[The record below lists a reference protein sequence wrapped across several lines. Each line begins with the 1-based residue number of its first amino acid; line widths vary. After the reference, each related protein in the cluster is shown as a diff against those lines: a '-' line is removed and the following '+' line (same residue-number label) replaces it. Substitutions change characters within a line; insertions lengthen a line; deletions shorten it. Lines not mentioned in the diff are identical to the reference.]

1 MRGPRTTQGWSSF
14 LALASILAVAAA
26 CVIAVVVANRGDDEP
41 DAVETELSGPCA
53 SLHGGHNMMMWDP
66 TMADEMADLDCG
78 WPYEPFL
85 VPTDGGAEDPAFDA
99 APFEARRYA
108 DLWTLTTGSGVGV
121 CAVSTLPDAPAD
133 GFVFGFDY
141 AISEPGC
148 PGVAPAGH
156 LVAREYATRA
166 WRDAAAHE
174 VTDGEAF
181 VLGRWVV
188 SVAADDPVMAAAL
201 EAGLVEL
208 GAAR

>member
-1 MRGPRTTQGWSSF
+1 MRGPRTTHGRSTF
-14 LALASILAVAAA
+14 LALASILAVAVAG
-26 CVIAVVVANRGDDEP
+26 VVVVVVANRGDDEP
-41 DAVETELSGPCA
+41 APVESGLSGPCA

-66 TMADEMADLDCG
+66 TMADEMAELDCG

-85 VPTDGGAEDPAFDA
+85 VSTDGGAEDPAFDA

-108 DLWTLTTGSGVGV
+108 DLWALTTSAGVGV

-133 GFVFGFDY
+133 GFVFGFSY
-141 AISEPGC
+141 AVSEPGC
-148 PGVAPAGH
+148 PGAEPAGH

-166 WRDAAAHE
+166 WRDMAARE

-188 SVAADDPVMAAAL
+188 SVAADDPAMAAAL
-201 EAGLVEL
+201 ETGLIEL
-208 GAAR
+208 GAAQ